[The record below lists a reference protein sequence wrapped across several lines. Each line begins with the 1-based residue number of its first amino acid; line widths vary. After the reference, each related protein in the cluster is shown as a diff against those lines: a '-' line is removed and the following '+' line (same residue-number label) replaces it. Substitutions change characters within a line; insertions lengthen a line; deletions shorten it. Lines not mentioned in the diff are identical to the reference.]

1 MLNNKSR
8 CFQEDNEF
16 LGVFCTRK
24 KHSHTRY
31 KENVESSLDFFKNE
45 KFHKRIEYMTRAF
58 PASLWNSEKHRRNMS
73 ELDFMLGFHNFR
85 NTRQYYAAM
94 YLITVNDDLIERT
107 AYCFNRDGIDFS
119 KAHLKGIS
127 VQNYD
132 LLMAAKQIHTGK
144 RYIFQNDLADPEIID
159 DVTFRLI
166 INAKLIEQF
175 GIIFL
180 QFGNGG

>member
-1 MLNNKSR
+1 MLNSKSR
-8 CFQEDNEF
+8 CFQEDNEL
-16 LGVFCTRK
+16 LGYFCTRK

-31 KENVESSLDFFKNE
+31 KENVEASLGFFKNE
-45 KFHKRIEYMTRAF
+45 KIQKRINYMTCTF

-73 ELDFMLGFHNFR
+73 ELDFMLGFHQFR
-85 NTRQYYAAM
+85 NTRNYYAAM

-132 LLMAAKQIHTGK
+132 LLMAAKQIYTGK

>member
-1 MLNNKSR
+1 MLNSKSR
-8 CFQEDNEF
+8 CFQEDNEL
-16 LGVFCTRK
+16 LGYFCTRK

-31 KENVESSLDFFKNE
+31 KENVEASLGFFKNE
-45 KFHKRIEYMTRAF
+45 KIQKRINYMTCTF
-58 PASLWNSEKHRRNMS
+58 SASLWNSEKHRRNMS

-132 LLMAAKQIHTGK
+132 LLMAAKQIYTGK

>member
-1 MLNNKSR
+1 MHNNKSR
-8 CFQEDNEF
+8 CFQEDNEL
-16 LGVFCTRK
+16 LGEFYTRK

-31 KENVESSLDFFKNE
+31 KENVESSLGFFKNE
-45 KFHKRIEYMTRAF
+45 KIYKRIEYMTRTF

-73 ELDFMLGFHNFR
+73 ELDFMLGFHHFR
-85 NTRQYYAAM
+85 NTRNYYAAM

-132 LLMAAKQIHTGK
+132 LLMAAKQIYTGK

-159 DVTFRLI
+159 DDIFRLI
-166 INAKLIEQF
+166 MNAYLIMRM
-175 GIIFL
+175 GIKVFEK
-180 QFGNGG
+180 

>member
-8 CFQEDNEF
+8 CFQEDNE
-16 LGVFCTRK
+16 LWGEFCTRK

-31 KENVESSLDFFKNE
+31 KENVESSLGFFKNE
-45 KFHKRIEYMTRAF
+45 KIYKRIEYMTRTF

-73 ELDFMLGFHNFR
+73 ELDFMLGFHHFR
-85 NTRQYYAAM
+85 NTRNYYAAM

-132 LLMAAKQIHTGK
+132 LLMAAKQIYTGK
-144 RYIFQNDLADPEIID
+144 RYIFQNDLGNPEIID
-159 DVTFRLI
+159 DDVFRLI
-166 INAKLIEQF
+166 MLYRK
-175 GIIFL
+175 
-180 QFGNGG
+180 